1 MATKTHPRR
10 APPEVPSASAPMLD
24 DESDIPKASAPS
36 ISNIPETNVA
46 DTRGLEP
53 FESCCSIQLKVSNP
67 SLDIPKDKD
76 FKLAFAKNIEFVPI
90 DRISGEYRS
99 NKWNK
104 AKQIITFGKRNLKIR
119 VDLMM
124 NGHLILQIKK
134 HAQGDDMFEVLNS
147 FTGEIVGKLQ
157 MKDKKKVKIFK
168 GALGKMINFGK
179 IKRKIDLVD

>member
-1 MATKTHPRR
+1 
-10 APPEVPSASAPMLD
+10 
-24 DESDIPKASAPS
+24 
-36 ISNIPETNVA
+36 
-46 DTRGLEP
+46 
-53 FESCCSIQLKVSNP
+53 
-67 SLDIPKDKD
+67 
-76 FKLAFAKNIEFVPI
+76 
-90 DRISGEYRS
+90 
-99 NKWNK
+99 
-104 AKQIITFGKRNLKIR
+104 
-119 VDLMM
+119 MM